1 LIGANMQDVSS
12 APARGSGRKKG
23 GRRVVLFVALLT
35 TRAGGTFQEGV
46 ARRLQ
51 WQYPEGANVLAEYW
65 LETESPRVV
74 TVIEAQSMDAF
85 GQIRMDWGDMFEI
98 EVFPAVT
105 GEQGME
111 MARQAMSGQAMSGE
125 G

>member
-1 LIGANMQDVSS
+1 MM
-12 APARGSGRKKG
+12 
-23 GRRVVLFVALLT
+23 FVALLKPRGT
-35 TRAGGTFQEGV
+35 NTFQEGV

-51 WQYPEGANVLAEYW
+51 WDYPQGVRVIGEYW
-65 LETESPRVV
+65 LETEYPRVV
-74 TVIEAQSMDAF
+74 SIMEAQSMEAV
-85 GQIRMDWGDMFEI
+85 GQIRMAWNDMFEI

-111 MARQAMSGQAMSGE
+111 MARQAMSGQASAG

>member
-1 LIGANMQDVSS
+1 M
-12 APARGSGRKKG
+12 
-23 GRRVVLFVALLT
+23 LFVALFT
-35 TRAGGTFQEGV
+35 TRGGGTFQEGT

-51 WQYPEGANVLAEYW
+51 WQVPEGVNVLAEYW
-65 LETESPRVV
+65 LETEAPRVV
-74 TVIEAQSMDAF
+74 VIFEAQ
-85 GQIRMDWGDMFEI
+85 I

-111 MARQAMSGQAMSGE
+111 MARQAMSGE

>member
-1 LIGANMQDVSS
+1 M
-12 APARGSGRKKG
+12 
-23 GRRVVLFVALLT
+23 LFVALLNNRPGT
-35 TRAGGTFQEGV
+35 TFQEGG

-65 LETESPRVV
+65 LETEAPRVV
-74 TVIEAQSMDAF
+74 AVMEAESMEAESMEAF

-105 GEQGME
+105 AEQGME
-111 MARQAMSGQAMSGE
+111 MLRRAMSEQG
-125 G
+125 